1 MKITRR
7 LTLTA
12 LTGGGFRVETEYQT
26 RLGDWSTLGTSIT
39 VGFPWHIVG
48 RVVDRGDYQIKVRAQ

>member
-7 LTLTA
+7 MTLTA
-12 LTGGGFRVETEYQT
+12 LTNGGFRVETEYQT
-26 RLGDWSTLGTSIT
+26 RTGDWSTLGTSIT
-39 VGFPWHIVG
+39 VDFPWFILR